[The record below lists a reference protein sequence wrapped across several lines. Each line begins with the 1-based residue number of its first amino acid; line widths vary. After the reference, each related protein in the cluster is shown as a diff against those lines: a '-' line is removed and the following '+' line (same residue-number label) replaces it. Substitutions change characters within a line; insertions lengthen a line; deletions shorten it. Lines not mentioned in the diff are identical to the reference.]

1 MTSRASV
8 GLGSAIAIVIGN
20 MIGVSIYV
28 SLGYQVGAPASH
40 SAGMIL
46 LLWTVGAGIAA
57 LGALSYAELAGAF
70 PQSGGEYHFLRQAYP
85 PSIGFLSGWISLV
98 VGFPGPVAI
107 GALALGQYLLGFITG
122 DAWNPAAWEVRGV
135 AAAAIVL
142 TCGMHCF
149 PLPRASQL
157 HRWFTAAKVLF
168 LVVFLVAGFLA
179 PATTQPVEWWP
190 SEPKWSWEQAT
201 ACFVSLYYVLYAYA
215 GWNSACYIAGE
226 VREPQRN
233 VPRALLL
240 GLGITFLLY
249 AGLMAAF
256 LYSTPRDA
264 LAGSG
269 LGAAQ
274 AAALVIFGD
283 SGARV
288 IGGLISLA
296 LISFLSGTVWA
307 GSRVAQRMGQDYRF
321 LGMLGK
327 ASPQG
332 VPRTAVLVQGAI
344 ALVMVLLFD
353 APDKLMLYVEF
364 LLQISIF
371 LTVLSVIVLRVR
383 QPELVRPVRVW
394 GYPFTPLLFL
404 CWIALCMGFFLY
416 GQHEQAM
423 HGLATLAAG
432 AAVYWLCKSES

>member
-1 MTSRASV
+1 MTPRASV

-20 MIGVSIYV
+20 MIGVSIYS
-28 SLGYQVGAPASH
+28 SLGYQVAAPAAH
-40 SAGMIL
+40 SVGMIL
-46 LLWTVGAGIAA
+46 LLWAVGAGIAA

-107 GALALGQYLLGFITG
+107 GALALGQYLLGFVTG
-122 DAWNPAAWEVRGV
+122 YSWSAEAWEVRGV
-135 AAAAIVL
+135 AVGAIVL

-149 PLPRASQL
+149 PLRRASQL
-157 HRWFTAAKVLF
+157 HDWFTAAKVLF
-168 LVVFLVAGFLA
+168 LVAFMVAGFMA
-179 PATTQPVEWWP
+179 PATSQPVEWWP
-190 SEPKWSWEQAT
+190 AEPNWSWAQAT
-201 ACFVSLYYVLYAYA
+201 ACFTSLYFVLYAYA

-226 VREPQRN
+226 VSSPQRN
-233 VPRALLL
+233 VPRALLI
-240 GLGITFLLY
+240 GLAITFVLY
-249 AGLMAAF
+249 VGLMAAF
-256 LYSTPRDA
+256 LHATPRDA

-283 SGARV
+283 GGARV
-288 IGGLISLA
+288 VNGLISLA

-321 LGMLGK
+321 IGILGK
-327 ASPQG
+327 ASPRG
-332 VPRTAVLVQGAI
+332 VPRTAVLVQGGI
-344 ALVMVLLFD
+344 ALLMVLLFD
-353 APDKLMLYVEF
+353 APYKLMLYVEF

-371 LTVLSVIVLRVR
+371 LTVLGVIILRVR
-383 QPELVRPVRVW
+383 QPELARPVRVW
-394 GYPFTPLLFL
+394 GYPYTPILFL
-404 CWIALCMGFFLY
+404 CWIALCMGFFLH

-423 HGLATLAAG
+423 QGLATLAAG
-432 AAVYWLCKSES
+432 AAVYWLCKAEQ